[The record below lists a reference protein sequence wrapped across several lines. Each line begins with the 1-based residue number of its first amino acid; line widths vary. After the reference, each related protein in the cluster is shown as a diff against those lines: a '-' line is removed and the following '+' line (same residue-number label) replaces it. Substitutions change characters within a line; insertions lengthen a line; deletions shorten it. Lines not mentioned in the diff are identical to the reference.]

1 MSFASDQR
9 ATVLETRA
17 VGKSFGVIRA
27 LQGVSFSLKAG
38 EVHGLV
44 GENGAG
50 KSTLI
55 KILTGFY
62 QPDAGEILLDGR
74 PVSFGDPRAAQ
85 RLGVT
90 AVYQEINLVPER
102 SVAENI
108 FLGREPKRAKVLIDR
123 ARMERDAAAIL
134 QRYDLH
140 IAPGGRLG
148 ALGLG
153 LQQMVSIAR
162 VVSLGAKVVIL
173 DEPTS
178 ALSGAEV
185 GILYDVVRRL
195 RADGIA
201 ILFVSHRLSECYAL
215 CDRLTVLRDGQSVR
229 SGTPQELPKPEL
241 IAAMLGQQ
249 RGQTTEAREKHRRA
263 IGDAA
268 PVMRVRS
275 LRWRERVRGVSLEV
289 RPREILGL
297 AGLLGSGRTE
307 TFKAIF
313 GAQRPDGGQVEVA
326 GQAVRQ
332 PAPADS
338 IARGIAFL
346 PEDRRSEG
354 IFPKLSV
361 RENMTAA
368 VLPRISRFGIVSR
381 RKQEQMVRHYI
392 QELGIKTAGP
402 QQAISGL
409 SGGNQQK
416 VLLARCL
423 CARPKVIMLDDPT
436 RGIDVG
442 AKAEVHRVVRGLAD
456 EGLGV
461 LVTSSEVEE
470 LLDLSDRLVVL
481 TEGAVSGQMDADAAS
496 PDAVLDL
503 LAAHPA

>member
-1 MSFASDQR
+1 MH
-9 ATVLETRA
+9 
-17 VGKSFGVIRA
+17 GV
-27 LQGVSFSLKAG
+27 
-38 EVHGLV
+38 V

-62 QPDAGEILLDGR
+62 QPDSGEIVLDGR
-74 PVSFGDPRAAQ
+74 TVHFSDPRAAQ
-85 RLGVT
+85 RMGVS

-108 FLGREPKRAKVLIDR
+108 FLGREPKWAGVLIDR
-123 ARMERDAAAIL
+123 RRMARDAEAVL
-134 QRYDLH
+134 HRYGLH
-140 IAPGGRLG
+140 VDPTLKLRS
-148 ALGLG
+148 LGLG

-185 GILYDVVRRL
+185 TILYDVVQRL

-201 ILFVSHRLSECYAL
+201 ILFVSHRLSEIYHL
-215 CDRLTVLRDGQSVR
+215 CDRVTVLRDGQWVR
-229 SGTPQELPKPEL
+229 TSTPAELPRAEL

-249 RGQTTEAREKHRRA
+249 RGQAVAAREKRERA
-263 IGDAA
+263 HSDAE
-268 PVMRVRS
+268 PVMRVRH
-275 LRWRERVRGVSLEV
+275 LRWRERVRDVSLDV

-313 GAQRPDGGQVEVA
+313 GAERRDGGEVA
-326 GQAVRQ
+326 VSGQALRQ

-338 IARGIAFL
+338 IHRGIAFL

-361 RENMTAA
+361 LENLTAA
-368 VLPRISRFGIVSR
+368 VLPRISRFGVISR
-381 RKQEQMVRHYI
+381 RKQEQLVQQYI
-392 QELGIKTAGP
+392 RELGIKTAGP
-402 QQAISGL
+402 QQPISGL

-423 CARPKVIMLDDPT
+423 CAAPKIIMLDDPT

-442 AKAEVHRVVRGLAD
+442 AKEEVHRVVRELSD
-456 EGLGV
+456 NGLGV
-461 LVTSSEVEE
+461 VVTSSEVEE
-470 LLDLSDRLVVL
+470 LLDISDRLVVL
-481 TEGAVSGQMDADAAS
+481 TEGAVSGQMDAGSAS

-503 LAAHPA
+503 LAAHPAEAAS